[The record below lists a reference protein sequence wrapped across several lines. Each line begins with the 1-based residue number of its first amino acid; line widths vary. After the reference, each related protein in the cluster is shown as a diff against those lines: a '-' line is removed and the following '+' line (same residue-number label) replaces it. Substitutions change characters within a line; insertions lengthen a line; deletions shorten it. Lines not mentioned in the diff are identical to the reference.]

1 MKAPRR
7 FVRTGMMVAL
17 GVLVVGVMG
26 AQCSITLLPPPVEVP
41 VVTTVDI
48 VLVNNTPDPV
58 DPGLFVDGVLHVFDP
73 PLAPGESVALTVNCF
88 ADTTLQTDAFLLDA
102 AGDFESQTAPLL
114 VEGQDFFCGD
124 AVTFTFVLDAAG
136 FFTQADVNGVLLVP

>member
-1 MKAPRR
+1 VKASWVLAR
-7 FVRTGMMVAL
+7 VGMMVIL
-17 GVLVVGVMG
+17 GAVLAGAMG

-41 VVTTVDI
+41 VAATVDV

-73 PLAPGESVALTVNCF
+73 PLAPGESVALTVDCF
-88 ADTTLQTDAFLLDA
+88 ADTTLQTAAFLLDA

-114 VEGQDFFCGD
+114 VEGRDFFCGD
-124 AVTFTFVLDAAG
+124 AVTFTFVKDAAG
-136 FFTQADVNGVLLVP
+136 FFTQADVNGVLVAP